1 MGALL
6 SHQISDSTLGRR
18 TTNLSLGERPVCA
31 PVVAKNAA
39 TQTQLALA
47 TRDGFGHQRGFQQV
61 VIRPRNADDAL
72 IFQALGSG
80 LRGGCDMGACSIWR
94 KEMLRKGCAIA

>member
-1 MGALL
+1 MRASRG
-6 SHQISDSTLGRR
+6 QKR
-18 TTNLSLGERPVCA
+18 
-31 PVVAKNAA
+31 A

-72 IFQALGSG
+72 IFQALVRVYAGV
-80 LRGGCDMGACSIWR
+80 
-94 KEMLRKGCAIA
+94 